1 MIRHGVRAVLARR
14 DGKMKILLA
23 SGSPRRKELL
33 ANICPAFSV
42 LVPTVDEAAIAA
54 PYRGNP
60 RRTVM
65 ALSRAKAQ
73 AARQMET
80 ADAVIGADTV
90 VALGRTILGKPENAE
105 QAFAMLRSLS
115 GRTHKV
121 WTGVSV
127 RFAKRTVTYAV
138 CTRIRFY
145 RLTDEQIQAYV
156 DSKEG
161 MDKAGGYGIQGRAG
175 EFVKEIRKDY
185 FNVVGLPLK
194 RLARLLG

>member
-1 MIRHGVRAVLARR
+1 MARR
-14 DGKMKILLA
+14 VGKMTVILA

-33 ANICPAFSV
+33 ANICPDFSV
-42 LVPTVDEAAIAA
+42 LVPTVDESAIAA
-54 PYRGNP
+54 PYKGNP

-73 AARQMET
+73 AARPLT
-80 ADAVIGADTV
+80 DADAVIGADTV
-90 VALGRTILGKPENAE
+90 VAQGRTVLGKPETPE
-105 QAFAMLRSLS
+105 QAYAMLRSLS

-127 RFAKRTVTYAV
+127 SFAARTVTYAV
-138 CTRIRFY
+138 CTRIRFR
-145 RLTDEQIQAYV
+145 RLSDEQIQAYV
-156 DSKEG
+156 ASGEG
-161 MDKAGGYGIQGRAG
+161 MDKAGGYAIQGTAG
-175 EFVKEIRKDY
+175 AFVKTIRKDY

>member
-1 MIRHGVRAVLARR
+1 MVRRG
-14 DGKMKILLA
+14 DNMKIILA

-33 ANICPAFSV
+33 ANICPEFSV
-42 LVPTVDEAAIAA
+42 FVPEVDESAVAA
-54 PYRGNP
+54 PFRGNP

-65 ALSRAKAQ
+65 ALSRAKAL
-73 AARQMET
+73 AARQMKT

-90 VALGRTILGKPENAE
+90 VALGRTILGKPENTE
-105 QAFAMLRSLS
+105 QAYAMLRALS

-127 RFAKRTVTYAV
+127 SFADRTVTYAV
-138 CTRIRFY
+138 CTRIRFHQ
-145 RLTDEQIQAYV
+145 LTEEQIQAYV
-156 DSKEG
+156 DSREG
-161 MDKAGGYGIQGRAG
+161 MDKAGGYGIQGMAG
-175 EFVKEIRKDY
+175 AFVKEIRKDY

>member
-1 MIRHGVRAVLARR
+1 MTVI
-14 DGKMKILLA
+14 LA
-23 SGSPRRKELL
+23 SGSPRRRELL
-33 ANICPAFSV
+33 RNICEDFTV
-42 LVPTVDEAAIAA
+42 LVPTVDEAAVAA
-54 PYRGNP
+54 PFSRSP
-60 RRTVM
+60 RRMVM
-65 ALSRAKAQ
+65 ALSRAMAL
-73 AARQMET
+73 AVRQTES
-80 ADAVIGADTV
+80 ADAIIGADTV
-90 VALGRTILGKPENAE
+90 VALGRTILGKPENTE
-105 QAFAMLRSLS
+105 QAYAMLRALS

>member
-1 MIRHGVRAVLARR
+1 MAHRVGNMTVI
-14 DGKMKILLA
+14 LA

-33 ANICPAFSV
+33 ANICPDFSV
-42 LVPTVDEAAIAA
+42 LVPSVDEAAVAA
-54 PYRGNP
+54 PYKGNP

-65 ALSRAKAQ
+65 ALARAKAQ
-73 AARQMET
+73 AARQLAQ

-90 VALGRTILGKPENAE
+90 VALGHTILGKPDSAE
-105 QAFAMLRSLS
+105 QAYTMLRTLS

-127 RFAKRTVTYAV
+127 SFSNRTVTYAV

-145 RLTDEQIQAYV
+145 RLTEEQIRAYV
-156 DSKEG
+156 DAKEG
-161 MDKAGGYGIQGRAG
+161 MDKAGGYGIQGQAG
-175 EFVKEIRKDY
+175 AFVKHIRKDY

>member
-1 MIRHGVRAVLARR
+1 MARR
-14 DGKMKILLA
+14 GGKMKVILA

-33 ANICPAFSV
+33 ANICPEFSV
-42 LVPTVDEAAIAA
+42 LVPEVDEAAVAA
-54 PYRGNP
+54 PFYGNP

-65 ALSRAKAQ
+65 ALSRAKAL
-73 AARQMET
+73 AARQIDA

-90 VALGRTILGKPENAE
+90 VALGRTILGMPESTEESA
-105 QAFAMLRSLS
+105 AMLRALS

-127 RFAKRTVTYAV
+127 CFADCTVTYAV
-138 CTRIRFY
+138 CTRIRFF
-145 RLTDEQIQAYV
+145 RLTEEQIQAYV

-161 MDKAGGYGIQGRAG
+161 MDKAGGYGIQGKAG
-175 EFVKEIRKDY
+175 AFVKEIRKDY

>member
-1 MIRHGVRAVLARR
+1 MVRRG
-14 DGKMKILLA
+14 DKMKVILA

-33 ANICPAFSV
+33 ANICPTFSV
-42 LVPTVDEAAIAA
+42 LVPSVDEAVIAA
-54 PYRGNP
+54 PYKGNP

-73 AARQMET
+73 AARQLES

-90 VALGRTILGKPENAE
+90 VALGKTILGKPETPQ
-105 QAFAMLRSLS
+105 QAYDMLRSLS

-127 RFAKRTVTYAV
+127 SFINRTVTYAV
-138 CTRIRFY
+138 CTRIRFH
-145 RLTDEQIQAYV
+145 RLTPAQIQAYV

-161 MDKAGGYGIQGRAG
+161 MDKAGGYGIQGNAG
-175 EFVKEIRKDY
+175 AFVKEIRKDY

>member
-1 MIRHGVRAVLARR
+1 
-14 DGKMKILLA
+14 MKVILA

-33 ANICPAFSV
+33 ANICPEFSV
-42 LVPTVDEAAIAA
+42 LVPDVDESAVAA
-54 PYRGNP
+54 PFHGNP

-65 ALSRAKAQ
+65 ALSRAKAL
-73 AARQMET
+73 AARQLES

-90 VALGRTILGKPENAE
+90 VALGRTILGKPEDTE
-105 QAFAMLRSLS
+105 QALAMLRSLS
-115 GRTHKV
+115 GHTHKV

-127 RFAKRTVTYAV
+127 SFSDRTVTYAV

-145 RLTDEQIQAYV
+145 RLSEEQIQTYV
-156 DSKEG
+156 ASGEG
-161 MDKAGGYGIQGRAG
+161 MDKAGSYGIQGRAG
-175 EFVKEIRKDY
+175 AFVKEIRKDY

>member
-1 MIRHGVRAVLARR
+1 
-14 DGKMKILLA
+14 MKILLA

-33 ANICPAFSV
+33 TNICPEFSV

-54 PYRGNP
+54 PYKGNP

-90 VALGRTILGKPENAE
+90 VALGRTILGKPDSTE
-105 QAFAMLRSLS
+105 QGYAMLRSLS

-127 RFAKRTVTYAV
+127 SFADRTVTYAV

-156 DSKEG
+156 ESGEG
-161 MDKAGGYGIQGRAG
+161 MDKAGGYGIQGKAG
-175 EFVKEIRKDY
+175 AFVKHIRKDY

>member
-1 MIRHGVRAVLARR
+1 MVRRG
-14 DGKMKILLA
+14 GKMKVILA

-33 ANICPAFSV
+33 ANICSDFSV
-42 LVPTVDEAAIAA
+42 LVPSVDEAAIAA
-54 PYRGNP
+54 PYKGNP

-73 AARQMET
+73 AARQLES

-90 VALGRTILGKPENAE
+90 VALGKTILGKPENPQ
-105 QAFAMLRSLS
+105 QAYAMLRSLS

-127 RFAKRTVTYAV
+127 SFANRTVTYAV

-145 RLTDEQIQAYV
+145 RLTHAQMQAYV

-161 MDKAGGYGIQGRAG
+161 MDKAGGYGIQGKAG
-175 EFVKEIRKDY
+175 AFVKDIRKDY
-185 FNVVGLPLK
+185 FNVVGLPLR

>member
-1 MIRHGVRAVLARR
+1 MVRRV
-14 DGKMKILLA
+14 GKMKVVLA

-33 ANICPAFSV
+33 SNICPKFSV
-42 LVPTVDEAAIAA
+42 LVPTVDEAAIAT
-54 PYRGNP
+54 PYQGNP

-65 ALSRAKAQ
+65 ALSHAKAQ
-73 AARQMET
+73 AARQLT
-80 ADAVIGADTV
+80 DADAVIGADTV
-90 VALGRTILGKPENAE
+90 VALGRTILGKPENPE
-105 QAFAMLRSLS
+105 QAYAMLRSLS

-127 RFAKRTVTYAV
+127 SFSECTVTYAV

-145 RLTDEQIQAYV
+145 NLTDEQIQAYV
-156 DSKEG
+156 ESGEG
-161 MDKAGGYGIQGRAG
+161 MDKAGGYGIQGKAG
-175 EFVKEIRKDY
+175 AFVKTIRKDY